1 MRNLLYEPFLE
12 ATRNVFSL
20 MLDLN
25 DIVCSPVSELNAR
38 PCELN
43 VSIDVMGDLTGSV
56 IYRFPGE
63 TSLKM
68 VGILSGME
76 FSAVDDFVASA
87 MGEVAN
93 IISGNVMTVLSN
105 RKLNCDILPPKVVED
120 AAYDAGNYDIRHA
133 ECLTTDAG
141 DIELSILLNKAV

>member
-1 MRNLLYEPFLE
+1 MRNPLYEPFLE

-20 MLDLN
+20 MLDIN
-25 DIVCSPVSELNAR
+25 DIVCSPLNEGGAQ

-43 VSIDVMGDLTGSV
+43 VSIEIIGDLSGVV

-76 FSAVDDFVASA
+76 FTAVDDFVASA

-93 IISGNVMTVLSN
+93 IISGNVMTVLSD
-105 RKLNCDILPPKVVED
+105 RKLRCDILPPKVLGGE
-120 AAYDAGNYDIRHA
+120 AYDDSCYAINHA
-133 ECLTTDAG
+133 ERLTTGAG
-141 DIELSILLNKAV
+141 DIELSILLNRAS

>member
-1 MRNLLYEPFLE
+1 MRNPLYEPFLE

-25 DIVCSPVSELNAR
+25 DIVCSPVSEPTAR

-43 VSIDVMGDLTGSV
+43 VSIDVIGDLTGSV
-56 IYRFPGE
+56 VYRFPGE

-93 IISGNVMTVLSN
+93 IISGNVMTALSD
-105 RKLNCDILPPKVVED
+105 RKLKCDILPPKVIDDGKLETSCF
-120 AAYDAGNYDIRHA
+120 DIHHA
-133 ECLTTDAG
+133 ERLTTDAG
-141 DIELSILLNKAV
+141 DIELSILLNKAN

>member
-1 MRNLLYEPFLE
+1 MRNQLYEPFLE

-25 DIVCSPVSELNAR
+25 DIVCSPIYERNTQ

-43 VSIDVMGDLTGSV
+43 VSIDVIGDLTGCV

-93 IISGNVMTVLSN
+93 IISGNVMTALSD
-105 RKLNCDILPPKVVED
+105 RKLKCDILPPKVIDDGSLDTNSYE
-120 AAYDAGNYDIRHA
+120 IRHA
-133 ECLTTDAG
+133 ERLTTDAG
-141 DIELSILLNKAV
+141 DIELSILLNKAM

>member
-1 MRNLLYEPFLE
+1 MYNPLYAPFLD
-12 ATRNVFSL
+12 ATRHVFSL

-25 DIVCSPVSELNAR
+25 DIVCNPLNKGEEPQ

-43 VSIDVMGDLTGSV
+43 VSIGVTGDLQGSV

-76 FSAVDDFVASA
+76 FSAIDDFVASA

-93 IISGNVMTVLSN
+93 IISGNVMTALTSQS
-105 RKLNCDILPPKVVED
+105 LQCDIMPPQILETAPD
-120 AAYDAGNYDIRHA
+120 ESSYAIRHA
-133 ECLTTDAG
+133 ERLTTAAG
-141 DIELSILLNKAV
+141 DIELSILLNRV